1 MSGGLHRASRIDE
14 MGLLFY
20 TREPCE
26 LCEKA
31 YRLITEGG
39 LAERVR
45 VVNIDDD
52 LELIQRY
59 GDQVPVIRN
68 DETGEK
74 LTWPFTASQVRDLAG
89 QD

>member
-1 MSGGLHRASRIDE
+1 
-14 MGLLFY
+14 MGLVFY

-31 YRLITEGG
+31 YRLMAEGG
-39 LAERVR
+39 LVERVR
-45 VVNIDDD
+45 VINIDDD

-74 LTWPFTASQVRDLAG
+74 LTWPFTASQVRELAG
-89 QD
+89 QG